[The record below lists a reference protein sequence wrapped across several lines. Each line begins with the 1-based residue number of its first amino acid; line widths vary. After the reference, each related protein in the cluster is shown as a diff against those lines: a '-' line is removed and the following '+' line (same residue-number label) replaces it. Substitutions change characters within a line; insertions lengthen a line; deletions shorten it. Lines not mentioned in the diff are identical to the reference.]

1 MAVGITNAQIGSIAN
16 PYIATTDAQMA
27 NYLADTAKN
36 GSFVLFSGSSE
47 SGSYVS
53 GQIYRILDSGDTEQY
68 VPKADTVQKGLVFE
82 DYDSDGFPHTAKLVG
97 MTNIPNGYCT
107 RLFYDWGSSR
117 DSTFTKKIT
126 SITIPSSVTSVG
138 DWGFDSN
145 DVLTNV
151 KWEEPINLNSQ
162 NVGVGMFA
170 SCQGLTS
177 ITIPSHWTSIPSNF
191 LNNCQHLTSVIIP
204 QNVTIIGNGAF
215 YFCKRLTS
223 LIIPEKVERLES
235 VCFENCNA
243 LTSLTIPS
251 SVTYIGSASLGI
263 GTTSN
268 KATITFKGTTP
279 PTIYSSSTF
288 DTTKLNKIYV
298 PSASLEAYKT
308 AENWSALADY
318 IEADPNE

>member
-53 GQIYRILDSGDTEQY
+53 GQIYRILDGGDTEQY

-145 DVLTNV
+145 DALTNV
-151 KWEEPINLNSQ
+151 KWEEPINLDSQ
-162 NVGVGMFA
+162 NVGAGMFA

-177 ITIPSHWTSIPSNF
+177 IIIPSHWTSIPSNF
-191 LNNCQHLTSVIIP
+191 LNNCQHLTSIIIP
-204 QNVTIIGNGAF
+204 QNVTIIGDGAF
-215 YFCKRLTS
+215 YYCRRLPS
-223 LIIPEKVERLES
+223 LIIPEKVEKLENT
-235 VCFENCNA
+235 CFERCDA

-251 SVTYIGSASLGI
+251 SVTSIGAVALEI

-279 PTIYSSSTF
+279 PTIYGSTF
-288 DTTKLNKIYV
+288 NTTKLNKIYV

-308 AENWSALADY
+308 AENWSAFADY

>member
-1 MAVGITNAQIGSIAN
+1 MGVLTNAISGGVEN
-16 PYIATTDAQMA
+16 PLIATTDSEMSELL
-27 NYLADTAKN
+27 NDSKKL
-36 GSFVLFSGSSE
+36 GMFVKFTGTSTT
-47 SGSYVS
+47 YVKD
-53 GQIYRILDSGDTEQY
+53 QIYRILESGDTEQY

-82 DYDSDGFPHTAKLVG
+82 DYDIDGFPHTAKLVG

-145 DVLTNV
+145 DTLTNV
-151 KWEEPINLNSQ
+151 KWEEPINLDSQ

-177 ITIPSHWTSIPSNF
+177 ITIPSHWTSIPSSF
-191 LNNCQHLTSVIIP
+191 LNNCQHLTSIIIP

-223 LIIPEKVERLES
+223 LIIPEKVERLEHT
-235 VCFENCNA
+235 CFEDCDA

-251 SVTYIGSASLGI
+251 SVTYIGAVSLEI

-279 PTIYSSSTF
+279 PTIETSTF
-288 DTTKLNKIYV
+288 NTAKLNKIYV

-308 AENWSALADY
+308 AEKWSAFANY

>member
-1 MAVGITNAQIGSIAN
+1 MGVLTNAISGGGVEN
-16 PYIATTDAQMA
+16 PLIATTDSEMSELL
-27 NYLADTAKN
+27 NDSKKL
-36 GSFVLFSGSSE
+36 GMFVKFTGTSTT
-47 SGSYVS
+47 YVS

-145 DVLTNV
+145 DTLTNV
-151 KWEEPINLNSQ
+151 KWEEPINLDSQ
-162 NVGVGMFA
+162 NVGAGMFA

-177 ITIPSHWTSIPSNF
+177 IIIPSHWTSIPSSF
-191 LNNCQHLTSVIIP
+191 LNNCQHLTSIIIP

-215 YFCKRLTS
+215 HFCKRLPS
-223 LIIPEKVERLES
+223 LIIPEKVERLEH
-235 VCFENCNA
+235 VCFENCDA

-251 SVTYIGSASLGI
+251 SVTYIGSSSLGI

-279 PTIYSSSTF
+279 PTIETSTF
-288 DTTKLNKIYV
+288 NTAKLNKIYV

-308 AENWSALADY
+308 AEKWSAFADY

>member
-27 NYLADTAKN
+27 NYLANATKK

-107 RLFYDWGSSR
+107 QLFYDWGSSR

-145 DVLTNV
+145 GTLTNV
-151 KWEEPINLNSQ
+151 KWEEPINLDSQ
-162 NVGVGMFA
+162 NVGVGMFS

-177 ITIPSHWTSIPSNF
+177 IIIPSHWTSIPSSF
-191 LNNCQHLTSVIIP
+191 LNNCQHLTSIIIP
-204 QNVTIIGNGAF
+204 QNVTIIGDNAF
-215 YFCKRLTS
+215 YYCRRLPS
-223 LIIPEKVERLES
+223 LIIPEKVEKLGNC
-235 VCFENCNA
+235 CFENCDA

-251 SVTYIGSASLGI
+251 SVTSIGSVALEI

-279 PTIYSSSTF
+279 PTIYGSTF
-288 DTTKLNKIYV
+288 NTTKLNKIYV

-308 AENWSALADY
+308 AENWSAFADY